1 MEKRSD
7 EMPQEKRKSSKT
19 ISNKEL
25 LRLKEEGLT
34 YQQITDYFNSQG
46 IKVSLATIRRRIM
59 EICEIKQ
66 IEMKKR
72 KKGQRAILNDELLR
86 LKEEGLTYQEITNY
100 FNSQGI
106 KVSLATIRRRIME
119 ICETKQIEIPKSEK
133 DSRIP
138 KKEIPEEILEEL
150 EQSGCSY
157 REMEKH
163 LKEKGID
170 ATYETI
176 RKRIV
181 QKEAERKDI
190 QSKKLH
196 KELIECLIKL
206 RESKKA
212 TDEQLEIIARQYGV
226 SLNGTRMPK
235 ILLSEDELELD

>member
-1 MEKRSD
+1 MCYVQTKPN
-7 EMPQEKRKSSKT
+7 M
-19 ISNKEL
+19 NKFINREVEVL
-25 LRLKEEGLT
+25 
-34 YQQITDYFNSQG
+34 
-46 IKVSLATIRRRIM
+46 V
-59 EICEIKQ
+59 
-66 IEMKKR
+66 
-72 KKGQRAILNDELLR
+72 
-86 LKEEGLTYQEITNY
+86 EITKDGYSLGHTTNY
-100 FNSQGI
+100 LQV
-106 KVSLATIRRRIME
+106 K
-119 ICETKQIEIPKSEK
+119 
-133 DSRIP
+133 
-138 KKEIPEEILEEL
+138 ILEEL